1 MTNWHP
7 KASLNARA
15 IRLFIESVND
25 IGDALRFP
33 SNATLVHMESAA
45 RRVSIELRKLLF
57 DGGPLFHAVLHRPR
71 LHPLFDKSTLM
82 GEVYEN
88 ERQISIA
95 PGTSQ
100 APDLESVSTHRWKI
114 AVHPLHGLGFDRTR
128 NIWSLHSMFDSSAA
142 SVRLDQWLRQRLFCV
157 ESREYSLAAT
167 LKYLANKEAA
177 HVDTENTILSQDME
191 SVHFGNTCY
200 YHFVAILTSAYL
212 LAQFKHSVQAN
223 KTEWQYLLDR
233 RGYTITDRGTFLD
246 AELSGLEIEPIGLP
260 HAFHETGISIPHPG
274 WTPVHIE
281 ESTVVWP

>member
-1 MTNWHP
+1 
-7 KASLNARA
+7 
-15 IRLFIESVND
+15 
-25 IGDALRFP
+25 
-33 SNATLVHMESAA
+33 
-45 RRVSIELRKLLF
+45 
-57 DGGPLFHAVLHRPR
+57 
-71 LHPLFDKSTLM
+71 M
-82 GEVYEN
+82 GQVYEN

-114 AVHPLHGLGFDRTR
+114 AVHPLHGLGFDGTR

-142 SVRLDQWLRQRLFCV
+142 SVRLDQWFRQRLFCV
-157 ESREYSLAAT
+157 DSRECNLAAT

-233 RGYTITDRGTFLD
+233 RGYTVTERGTFLD
-246 AELSGLEIEPIGLP
+246 AELSGLEIEPMGLP

-281 ESTVVWP
+281 KSTVVWP